1 MLREG
6 GEIQVVK
13 ESVSSLDF
21 HFDVK
26 KGNLTVKFQ
35 WGAGEQPDTAVPAL
49 PENITEQIAIK
60 QSFSVD
66 VSESIPEGYT
76 ASTTTVAGTMIE
88 AGVEKTVYLYKDAD
102 NDNKPDNHTITLTF
116 DAGENGIID
125 PNNLTSG
132 GALSEDQKTLTYKLV
147 KPVEGELE
155 GDKYP
160 QIPQVNATADG
171 MVWTG

>member
-1 MLREG
+1 M
-6 GEIQVVK
+6 
-13 ESVSSLDF
+13 
-21 HFDVK
+21 
-26 KGNLTVKFQ
+26 
-35 WGAGEQPDTAVPAL
+35 
-49 PENITEQIAIK
+49 
-60 QSFSVD
+60 D

-102 NDNKPDNHTITLTF
+102 SDNKPDNHTITLTF

-160 QIPQVNATADG
+160 QIPQVNATADS
-171 MVWTG
+171 MVWDGLVQQ

>member
-1 MLREG
+1 M
-6 GEIQVVK
+6 
-13 ESVSSLDF
+13 
-21 HFDVK
+21 
-26 KGNLTVKFQ
+26 
-35 WGAGEQPDTAVPAL
+35 
-49 PENITEQIAIK
+49 
-60 QSFSVD
+60 
-66 VSESIPEGYT
+66 
-76 ASTTTVAGTMIE
+76 
-88 AGVEKTVYLYKDAD
+88 EKTVYLYKDAD